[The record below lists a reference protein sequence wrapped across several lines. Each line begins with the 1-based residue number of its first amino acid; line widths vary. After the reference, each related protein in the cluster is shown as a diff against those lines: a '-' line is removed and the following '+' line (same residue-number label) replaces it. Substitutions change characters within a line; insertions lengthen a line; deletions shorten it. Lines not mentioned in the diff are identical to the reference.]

1 MLSFGVSE
9 ALLILLTLFVI
20 LLLFA
25 VLNPAKS
32 LEKSIRNRITDLI
45 IVGLV
50 LFYSPNLK
58 IAGMVVVTYGFGL
71 LLYEKY
77 QEGKR
82 EALNTEK

>member
-58 IAGMVVVTYGFGL
+58 IAGMVIFIYGFGL

>member
-1 MLSFGVSE
+1 LLSFGVSE